1 MDIQT
6 LGDRLEI
13 NDLLTRYA
21 HSVDS
26 KDWVLY
32 RSVFTDDAFIDYES
46 AGGIKGDREAVA
58 NWLETTMAGF
68 PMTQHLISN
77 IDVKIDGDRASV
89 RAMFYNPMGMPSGKT
104 FWCGGFYNH
113 SLVRTADGW
122 KSQRLIEE
130 SSWFDRAAEAMGE

>member
-1 MDIQT
+1 MDMQT

-26 KDWVLY
+26 KDWTLY
-32 RSVFTDDAFIDYES
+32 RSVFTDNAFIDYES

-58 NWLETTMAGF
+58 NWLEKTLAGF
-68 PMTQHLISN
+68 PMTQHLIST

-122 KSQRLIEE
+122 KSERLIEE
-130 SSWFDRAAEAMGE
+130 SSWFDRQSEAMG

>member
-1 MDIQT
+1 MDMQT

-26 KDWVLY
+26 KDWTLY

-58 NWLETTMAGF
+58 NWLEKTLAGF

-130 SSWFDRAAEAMGE
+130 SSWFDRQSEAMGE

>member
-1 MDIQT
+1 MDLQT

-26 KDWVLY
+26 KDWALY

-46 AGGIKGDREAVA
+46 AGGIKGDREEVA
-58 NWLETTMAGF
+58 NWLEKTMAGF

-77 IDVKIDGDRASV
+77 IDVKIDGDQATV

-113 SLVRTADGW
+113 SLVRTAEGW

-130 SSWFDRAAEAMGE
+130 SSWFDRAAEAMG

>member
-1 MDIQT
+1 MDMQT

-26 KDWVLY
+26 KDWTLY

-58 NWLETTMAGF
+58 KWLEKTMAGF

-113 SLVRTADGW
+113 SLVRTTDGW
-122 KSQRLIEE
+122 KSERLIEE
-130 SSWFDRAAEAMGE
+130 SSWFDRQSEAMG

>member
-1 MDIQT
+1 MDMQT

-26 KDWVLY
+26 KDWALY

-46 AGGIKGDREAVA
+46 AGGIKGNREAVA
-58 NWLETTMAGF
+58 DWLEKTMAGF

-77 IDVKIDGDRASV
+77 IDVKIDGDRAAV

-122 KSQRLIEE
+122 KSERLIEE
-130 SSWFDRAAEAMGE
+130 SSWFDRAAEAMA

>member
-1 MDIQT
+1 MDLQT
-6 LGDRLEI
+6 LADRLEI

-26 KDWVLY
+26 KDWALY

-46 AGGIKGDREAVA
+46 AGGIKGDREEVA
-58 NWLETTMAGF
+58 NWLEKTMAGF

-77 IDVKIDGDRASV
+77 IDVKIEGDRASV

-122 KSQRLIEE
+122 KSERLIEE
-130 SSWFDRAAEAMGE
+130 SSWFDRQAEAFS

>member
-1 MDIQT
+1 MQT

-26 KDWVLY
+26 KDWALY

-58 NWLETTMAGF
+58 DWLEKTMAGF

-77 IDVKIDGDRASV
+77 IDVKIDGDRAAV

-122 KSQRLIEE
+122 KSERLIEE
-130 SSWFDRAAEAMGE
+130 SSWFDRAAEAMA

>member
-1 MDIQT
+1 MDMQT

-26 KDWVLY
+26 KDWTLY

-58 NWLETTMAGF
+58 NWLEKTMAGF

-77 IDVKIDGDRASV
+77 IDVKIDGDRTSV

-130 SSWFDRAAEAMGE
+130 SSWFDRQSEAMG

>member
-1 MDIQT
+1 MDMQT

-26 KDWVLY
+26 KDWTLY

-58 NWLETTMAGF
+58 NWLEKTMAGF

-130 SSWFDRAAEAMGE
+130 SSWFDRAAEAMA

>member
-1 MDIQT
+1 MDMQT

-26 KDWVLY
+26 KDWALY
-32 RSVFTDDAFIDYES
+32 RSVFTDDSFIDYES
-46 AGGIKGDREAVA
+46 AGGIKGDREEVA
-58 NWLETTMAGF
+58 NWLEKTMAGF

-77 IDVKIDGDRASV
+77 IDVKIDGDRATV

-122 KSQRLIEE
+122 KSERLIEE
-130 SSWFDRAAEAMGE
+130 SSWFDRAEEAMA

>member
-1 MDIQT
+1 MDMQT

-26 KDWVLY
+26 KDWALY

-58 NWLETTMAGF
+58 NWLEKTMAGF

-122 KSQRLIEE
+122 KSERLIEE
-130 SSWFDRAAEAMGE
+130 SSWFDRAEEAMA

>member
-1 MDIQT
+1 MQT

-26 KDWVLY
+26 KDWALY

-58 NWLETTMAGF
+58 DWLEKTMAGF

-77 IDVKIDGDRASV
+77 IDVKIDGDRAAV

-122 KSQRLIEE
+122 KSERLIEE
-130 SSWFDRAAEAMGE
+130 SSWFDRQAEAFG

>member
-1 MDIQT
+1 MDMQT

-26 KDWVLY
+26 KDWALY

-58 NWLETTMAGF
+58 DWLEKTMVGF

-122 KSQRLIEE
+122 KSERLIEE
-130 SSWFDRAAEAMGE
+130 SSWFDRAAEAMA

>member
-1 MDIQT
+1 MDLQT

-26 KDWVLY
+26 KDWALY
-32 RSVFTDDAFIDYES
+32 RSVFTDGAFIDYES
-46 AGGIKGDREAVA
+46 AGGIKGDREEVA
-58 NWLETTMAGF
+58 NWLEKTMAGF

-113 SLVRTADGW
+113 SLVRTAEGW
-122 KSQRLIEE
+122 KSERLIEE
-130 SSWFDRAAEAMGE
+130 SSWFDRAAEAMGG